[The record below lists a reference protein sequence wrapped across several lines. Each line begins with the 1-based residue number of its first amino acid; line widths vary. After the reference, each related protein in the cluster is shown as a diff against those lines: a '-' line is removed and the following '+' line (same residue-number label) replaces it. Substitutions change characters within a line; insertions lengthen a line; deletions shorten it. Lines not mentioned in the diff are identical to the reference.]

1 MDFYDELLKLNELAS
16 ENTGNLTG
24 ILGNLLILDTRDEN
38 FHSLNNRFPGGFLLI
53 SQFKDIQQEEDMNP
67 ELQQTVVRSLR
78 TRIFDHPDFDSIK
91 LCICQDINSLMNRNC
106 LLGLLKHYNQF
117 LGINSNVKQ
126 SEDISKEVIIFNI
139 KYKYIVLESNLIP
152 LSFKVVRDLL
162 YIMVIKQVKL
172 NSRIVFYVE
181 QEQLGV
187 EIGPIQRSLVS
198 YIILDPNEEDG
209 SCEFNVYMVC
219 NPTGLLTKLENRE
232 SSCDK
237 IAINEIIP
245 SKVTDSSSQ
254 PSDQSAYSA
263 VSRFDIYSE
272 INNSNYYENSNK
284 ENYPLL
290 NDETILY
297 NKLNRLKCINTFSG
311 TCFSL
316 FVRWNLG
323 IDDVI
328 YPNIPKLNPS
338 SIDEGLIFLK
348 IDINQ
353 IKDPSLVSIIEG
365 INFLELL
372 INSSSDLKDITL
384 QNHYSSSPST
394 DFEKKELQ
402 IISFKFIRS
411 LSKMWGYSIMEHFD
425 SKQEDNEANIYVE
438 NDKFELKG
446 SSSSRIDAD
455 YTDLLWS
462 FLVSIRDENL
472 IFKIVLLLLDE
483 LEKSSTQQLYENRFI
498 PQVRNDNTTIFSQ
511 LIRITIEIY
520 KETQHLGRRY
530 ENSPENEDSDLKEKY
545 SQWESIKKKY
555 FGEIKAFKFIL
566 MEIGFE
572 SIIADMKM
580 HVRKSEPL
588 IDDTSFDW
596 HLNGLYSKSKKFL
609 EEFNLIELHQ
619 NNKELL
625 GRLKKLIPVC
635 YISNILK
642 TYNCSWDISKKLIRS
657 TIKYYSDQN
666 IQEAQPT
673 IFLTP
678 IFNKTMITQI
688 VSSNQPN
695 QIEISSHGTKGG
707 CERGILSLNRVNSIE
722 LPKLNSELSESI
734 IKFNRLP
741 ICVWRTISD
750 FEESSHLQNHYT
762 IQLEKSLV

>member
-1 MDFYDELLKLNELAS
+1 MDFYDELLELNELAS
-16 ENTGNLTG
+16 ENTVNLTG

-53 SQFKDIQQEEDMNP
+53 SQFKDTQQEEEISP
-67 ELQQTVVRSLR
+67 ELQQTVLRSLR

-91 LCICQDINSLMNRNC
+91 LCICQDVNSPMNRNC
-106 LLGLLKHYNQF
+106 LLGLLKHYTQF
-117 LGINSNVKQ
+117 LGINSNVEQ
-126 SEDISKEVIIFNI
+126 CEDISEEVIVFNI
-139 KYKYIVLESNLIP
+139 NYKYIVLESNLTP
-152 LSFKVVRDLL
+152 LSFKAVRDLL
-162 YIMVIKQVKL
+162 YIMAIKQKKL
-172 NSRIVFYVE
+172 NSRMVFYVE

-187 EIGPIQRSLVS
+187 EVGALQKGLIS

-209 SCEFNVYMVC
+209 SCKFNVYIVC
-219 NPTGLLTKLENRE
+219 NPTGLLTKFDNRE

-245 SKVTDSSSQ
+245 TKFADSSSQ
-254 PSDQSAYSA
+254 PSDQNAYSA

-272 INNSNYYENSNK
+272 INIGYYNDNSNK
-284 ENYPLL
+284 ENFPLL
-290 NDETILY
+290 NDETILH

-323 IDDVI
+323 IDDVL

-338 SIDEGLIFLK
+338 SINEGLIFLK
-348 IDINQ
+348 IDISQ
-353 IKDPSLVSIIEG
+353 IKDSSLLSIIEG

-372 INSSSDLKDITL
+372 INSSSDFEDTTL
-384 QNHYSSSPST
+384 QTHHSSNLST

-402 IISFKFIRS
+402 TISLKFIKS
-411 LSKMWGYSIMEHFD
+411 LSKIWGYSIMEHSD
-425 SKQEDNEANIYVE
+425 SKQEDNETSTCVE
-438 NDKFELKG
+438 NDKFELRG
-446 SSSSRIDAD
+446 FSSSRIDAD

-462 FLVSIRDENL
+462 FLLSIRDKNL
-472 IFKIVLLLLDE
+472 IFKIVLHLLDE

-511 LIRITIEIY
+511 LTRIAIEIY

-530 ENSPENEDSDLKEKY
+530 DSSPENEEYDLKEKY
-545 SQWESIKKKY
+545 ALWESMKKKY
-555 FGEIKAFKFIL
+555 FGEIKAFMFIL

-588 IDDTSFDW
+588 IDDSSFDW
-596 HLNGLYSKSKKFL
+596 HLNDLYSKSKKFM
-609 EEFNLIELHQ
+609 EEFNLIELHK

-635 YISNILK
+635 YISDILK
-642 TYNCSWDISKKLIRS
+642 TYNCSWDISKKFIRS

-688 VSSNQPN
+688 VSSNPPN
-695 QIEISSHGTKGG
+695 QIEISTHGTKGG
-707 CERGILSLNRVNSIE
+707 RERGILSLNRVNSIE
-722 LPKLNSELSESI
+722 LPKLNSELRESI
-734 IKFNRLP
+734 VKFNRLP
-741 ICVWRTISD
+741 ICIWRTISD
-750 FEESSHLQNHYT
+750 YEESSHLQNHYT
-762 IQLEKSLV
+762 IQLEKSLA